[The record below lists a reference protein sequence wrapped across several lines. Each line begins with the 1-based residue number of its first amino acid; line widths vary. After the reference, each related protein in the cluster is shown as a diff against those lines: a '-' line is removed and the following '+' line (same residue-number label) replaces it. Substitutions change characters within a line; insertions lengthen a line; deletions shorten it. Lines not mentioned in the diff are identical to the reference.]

1 MQDIT
6 KQEFSLPTLGPK
18 LEGFRD
24 DVRFGRGWAL
34 IRGVPVQR
42 YR

>member
-1 MQDIT
+1 MT
-6 KQEFSLPTLGPK
+6 KEHFRLPALGPK
-18 LEGFRD
+18 LESFRD
-24 DVRFGRGWAL
+24 EVRFGRGWAL